1 MENFTPVSATIGGGL
16 IGVAAVILMAFNG
29 RIAGISGIFSG
40 IFFTD
45 KSDWLWRLLFVIGLG
60 LSPLAYIAISGRSP
74 EFIIINA
81 YPPIILGGLFVGF
94 GTRLGSGCTS
104 GHGVCGVSR
113 LSPRS
118 LVSVVL
124 FMGAGIFTV
133 AVLTKIIGS

>member
-74 EFIIINA
+74 
-81 YPPIILGGLFVGF
+81 
-94 GTRLGSGCTS
+94 
-104 GHGVCGVSR
+104 
-113 LSPRS
+113 
-118 LVSVVL
+118 
-124 FMGAGIFTV
+124 
-133 AVLTKIIGS
+133 